1 MRRGFSKCRHVFCRP
16 LMFQEVFG
24 RRVGKLYFEMLAC
37 SCKGRRFQNRCVK
50 CGTTCSPVFTVELIL
65 IFFVQTTLFFTC
77 FQKICQVAL
86 QKNFFSI
93 LNISFFTAFFPI
105 KCCLFRLI
113 TALSRFF
120 YFFLLTQPCFY
131 LLSKICQAT
140 LQKNFFSFV
149 NLSLFLFFPTDCCPF
164 PIITA
169 GICFFLLTTP
179 FVKL

>member
-1 MRRGFSKCRHVFCRP
+1 MQARFLPSVDVSRGFRATCRQNIYFA
-16 LMFQEVFG
+16 MF
-24 RRVGKLYFEMLAC
+24 AC

-50 CGTTCSPVFTVELIL
+50 CGTTCFSVFTVELIL
-65 IFFVQTTLFFTC
+65 LFFVQTTLFFTC

-131 LLSKICQAT
+131 LLSEIVRLLC
-140 LQKNFFSFV
+140 KNFFLFCK
-149 NLSLFLFFPTDCCPF
+149 LFLFSAFFPKDCCPF